1 MFSNFKLSM
10 VNGCE
15 RIKYLQY
22 NIISF
27 LVDTD
32 NMGIHFD
39 NNFDGKKCP
48 KSNS

>member
-15 RIKYLQY
+15 RISYLQY

-27 LVDTD
+27 LIDTED
-32 NMGIHFD
+32 MGIHFV
-39 NNFDGKKCP
+39 NSADGKKCP
-48 KSNS
+48 